1 MYLRSLLY
9 ALAPQRL
16 MLCARQ
22 VVSYVLS
29 ILASYAVCQTV
40 RPAASSTR
48 RIRKGG
54 DTAPLVIRRC
64 VGALVVNKLATDINS
79 RALPVNDAELACI
92 SAILGIDRQ
101 DITHLLSPPG
111 AIQFANM
118 IFLVSDDVYDSF
130 WISTLDVLE
139 IIQQTFS
146 ILSQD
151 LPDQLDGEM
160 QLDLTD
166 SMADV
171 SKGRF

>member
-1 MYLRSLLY
+1 MHGRVLGMCLKNLWHFTRVHIERGSSFPL
-9 ALAPQRL
+9 P
-16 MLCARQ
+16 
-22 VVSYVLS
+22 SYVF
-29 ILASYAVCQTV
+29 VTFTHQNMD
-40 RPAASSTR
+40 R